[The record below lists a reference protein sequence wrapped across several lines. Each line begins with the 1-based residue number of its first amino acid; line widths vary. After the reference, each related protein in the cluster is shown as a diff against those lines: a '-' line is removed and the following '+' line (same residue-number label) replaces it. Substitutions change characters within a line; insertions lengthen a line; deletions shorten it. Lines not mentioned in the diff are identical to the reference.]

1 VILKKHCGCPA
12 TTDHEYTQPKV
23 IAMAVI
29 IKADFTRQKEKNRKA
44 GFEVKP
50 APVYQLKISLAFSDP
65 LIWRRI
71 QVPGDISLARL
82 HDILQLCMG
91 WSDLHTH
98 RFLIGKVFY
107 APSLNGEFQTDTGE
121 RCESEYTL
129 VTLENDMKWV
139 FTYIYDFGD
148 GWEHEIE
155 LEESIPAGQGV
166 SHPVLLNGERACPPE
181 NVGGIPGYEEFLNII
196 NNPHHEHH
204 RRIAAW
210 YGADRFDPGHFD
222 MARINKSL
230 KGL

>member
-1 VILKKHCGCPA
+1 M
-12 TTDHEYTQPKV
+12 TT
-23 IAMAVI
+23 I
-29 IKADFTRQKEKNRKA
+29 IKADFTRQKKNRQA
-44 GFEVKP
+44 GSEVRP

-71 QVPGDISLARL
+71 QVPGDITLTRL

-107 APSLNGEFQTDTGE
+107 APSENSGIWATTGE
-121 RCESEYTL
+121 RCESEYKL
-129 VTLENDMKWV
+129 VALENDMKWC

-155 LEESIPAGQGV
+155 LEESLPAGKGG
-166 SHPVLLNGERACPPE
+166 SHPVLLHGEQACPPE

-196 NNPHHEHH
+196 NNPHHQHH
-204 RRIAAW
+204 QRIAAW
-210 YGADRFDPGHFD
+210 YGADRFDPEYLD
-222 MARINKSL
+222 MAAINKGL
-230 KGL
+230 KRL